1 MLATARR
8 IIAAVAIT
16 AYAGAF
22 CSAAAYSSVPG
33 SVIDHLPAG
42 GGVYVGSPALA
53 VLPDGTYIASH
64 DLFGPSSTAPSVGV
78 TKLFRSIDR
87 GVTWSPLSTISGQ
100 QWSNLFTQGNALYL
114 MGTSKDY
121 GRVTI
126 RKSIDGGATW
136 TTPSDT
142 TNGYLSLGET
152 HHTAPTPVVI
162 ADGRIWRSMEDTGA
176 GGGWPAQFRTFVMS
190 APIGSDLLNKGN
202 WRYTGDMPGTAKL
215 SSSKGWLP
223 NNAFNG
229 WLEGNMVRTAGG
241 ELVNVLRVDVP
252 AGAAQKGAIVH
263 VNPADNGL
271 AFDPAVDIVNLP
283 GGSSKFTIRY
293 DPATQKYWTLSDT
306 VTVAN
311 NVAGVPPGSIRD
323 VVSLVSSTDL
333 TNWTI
338 TRTVLSDTT
347 DAGHIGFQYLDWQFD
362 GADIV
367 AVSRT
372 AYPDGVGGANSYH
385 NANYLTFHR
394 IVDYAAVPEPA
405 TIAPLLGML
414 WLSQMRW
421 KLQRRAGRIA

>member
-1 MLATARR
+1 
-8 IIAAVAIT
+8 
-16 AYAGAF
+16 
-22 CSAAAYSSVPG
+22 
-33 SVIDHLPAG
+33 
-42 GGVYVGSPALA
+42 
-53 VLPDGTYIASH
+53 
-64 DLFGPSSTAPSVGV
+64 
-78 TKLFRSIDR
+78 
-87 GVTWSPLSTISGQ
+87 
-100 QWSNLFTQGNALYL
+100 
-114 MGTSKDY
+114 
-121 GRVTI
+121 
-126 RKSIDGGATW
+126 
-136 TTPSDT
+136 
-142 TNGYLSLGET
+142 
-152 HHTAPTPVVI
+152 
-162 ADGRIWRSMEDTGA
+162 
-176 GGGWPAQFRTFVMS
+176 
-190 APIGSDLLNKGN
+190 
-202 WRYTGDMPGTAKL
+202 
-215 SSSKGWLP
+215 SKGWLP

-263 VNPADNGL
+263 VNPVDNGL